1 MPAEKSE
8 QGNNAIRNE
17 LQGKTNKQ
25 KTAIC
30 RKS

>member
-25 KTAIC
+25 TKN
-30 RKS
+30 SNM